1 MRLDGRVIVV
11 TGGAQGIGLATV
23 TRAVSIGATVVSLD
37 IDSIANER
45 AAAGLS
51 NSTVEFV
58 DVDITDE
65 AQVVA
70 VMSQVIERHGRI
82 DGLVNNAGRNS
93 NGDATTM
100 TVGEWDSV
108 FDVDLKGAWLCAKHS
123 LPSMLFRRQGS
134 IVNVASVHAR
144 MTAQGFFPYAAA
156 KAGLVGLTRS
166 LALDYGPQ
174 GVRVNSVSPGYTRTA
189 LVDQYLERVG
199 SDEAERIDSVHP
211 LRRIGEPTEVAAVI
225 CFLLCDAA
233 AFVTA
238 ADWVVDGGL
247 SARFA

>member
-1 MRLDGRVIVV
+1 MRLDGRVVVV

-23 TRAVSIGATVVSLD
+23 TRAGSIGATVISLD
-37 IDSIANER
+37 LDAGANER
-45 AAAGLS
+45 ARVGR
-51 NSTVEFV
+51 STSDVVFL

-65 AQVVA
+65 AQVA
-70 VMSQVIERHGRI
+70 AALSQVIDQQGGI

-93 NGDATTM
+93 NGEATTM

-108 FDVDLKGAWLCAKHS
+108 FDVDLKAAWLCAKHV
-123 LPSMLFRRQGS
+123 LPSMQAQGRGS

-166 LALDYGPQ
+166 LALDYGPR
-174 GVRVNSVSPGYTRTA
+174 GVRVNAVSPGYTRTK

-199 SDEAERIDSVHP
+199 IEEAERIDSVHP
-211 LRRIGEPTEVAAVI
+211 LRRIGEPAEVAAVI